1 MNTTNPQYT
10 VHNIYNRNPDAL
22 HPQISVSKTEDG
34 SPDRCVVASPR
45 LAWSVS
51 AVDLRTLEL
60 SFTQHT
66 GLSASPSSTGP
77 KSQSAV
83 DVALRMLQ
91 APDRQGRQGA
101 MSPDRPL
108 ADASVQCDLHEAQA
122 QQALQAAQQ
131 AAECEASRLR
141 LAGELEMETE
151 AVSLVRLATHST
163 AYTYLDSSMEYIYI
177 INYIL

>member
-10 VHNIYNRNPDAL
+10 VHDNIYNRNPDAL

-77 KSQSAV
+77 KSRSAAV
-83 DVALRMLQ
+83 DVALLMLQ
-91 APDRQGRQGA
+91 APDCQGA

-108 ADASVQCDLHEAQA
+108 ADASVQCDLNAQA

-131 AAECEASRLR
+131 EAAECEASRLR

-163 AYTYLDSSMEYIYI
+163 AYTYLDSSMEYI
-177 INYIL
+177 